1 VALDER
7 LGRGRARRMLL
18 LAVVSVLLLAALY
31 VIAVHTGWGQRIDDA
46 ALDGRTHRQAVLNAT
61 SRLLDTISIVSLA
74 LGTIA
79 IMLVALVRRRPHLAL
94 TAGVIIGGSCLT
106 TELLKKYL
114 LDRPDLV
121 GRPDPLGMTNSF
133 PSGHSTVAM
142 SLAVALVIVVSEKA
156 RPIAAV
162 CGLAY
167 ATLVG
172 VGTVTAGWHRPSD
185 VLGAYLVVT
194 AWGAAS
200 LAALIWLEGAHR
212 ERESVV
218 AQRLPSLSPFLTGA
232 GIGLLFGALFGVGG
246 TLVAARE
253 EQLDAVQ
260 LDATYA
266 ASVAVITGTALVL
279 LVAIV
284 AGLRGVA
291 LDPTG
296 EEKRASAPAV
306 APG

>member
-1 VALDER
+1 
-7 LGRGRARRMLL
+7 
-18 LAVVSVLLLAALY
+18 
-31 VIAVHTGWGQRIDDA
+31 
-46 ALDGRTHRQAVLNAT
+46 
-61 SRLLDTISIVSLA
+61 
-74 LGTIA
+74 
-79 IMLVALVRRRPHLAL
+79 
-94 TAGVIIGGSCLT
+94 
-106 TELLKKYL
+106 
-114 LDRPDLV
+114 
-121 GRPDPLGMTNSF
+121 
-133 PSGHSTVAM
+133 
-142 SLAVALVIVVSEKA
+142 
-156 RPIAAV
+156 
-162 CGLAY
+162 
-167 ATLVG
+167 
-172 VGTVTAGWHRPSD
+172 
-185 VLGAYLVVT
+185 
-194 AWGAAS
+194 
-200 LAALIWLEGAHR
+200 
-212 ERESVV
+212 VV